1 MALGVGEAVEVEVAF
16 AGDEAVAQEGGG
28 EAGFGKAAGGGHL
41 RELYLDG
48 RLDAGL
54 AEEVHGAVVQ
64 VVAAAQQDEGLGGEV
79 FKVDARTVGREV
91 ASGEDVGG
99 GQAIL
104 RAMCGAGHI
113 LRDGEQDGVSEH
125 GRVREIFD
133 DGLVAAEG

>member
-79 FKVDARTVGREV
+79 FKVRRSDSRARGGVWRGCRRRSSYTARDVRGRSHP
-91 ASGEDVGG
+91 AGR
-99 GQAIL
+99 
-104 RAMCGAGHI
+104 RAGWC
-113 LRDGEQDGVSEH
+113 Q
-125 GRVREIFD
+125 
-133 DGLVAAEG
+133 

>member
-91 ASGEDVGG
+91 AVFCQADFPIFVVGIPHRHRGKIPTFSGPCQEAGSTT
-99 GQAIL
+99 ASCRM
-104 RAMCGAGHI
+104 RACSI
-113 LRDGEQDGVSEH
+113 R
-125 GRVREIFD
+125 
-133 DGLVAAEG
+133 